1 MNKKIRLDKQNTNVK
16 TKQKKMCIDFSQSL
30 ANPHTGKTRTYF
42 TIKNVIYLDQNAIG
56 QKSAQ

>member
-1 MNKKIRLDKQNTNVK
+1 
-16 TKQKKMCIDFSQSL
+16 MCIDFSQSL